1 MPPLLNAQNIT
12 KAFGPRPLFRELSF
26 TVEEGAR
33 IGLIGPNGAGK
44 STLLKIL
51 AGEVEPDTG
60 ELSIR
65 KRARVSYVSQI
76 SDFAADETV
85 WSVMEAAV
93 RAAQVPH
100 EEWDRLIREILGRAG
115 FNFSAAA
122 ASLSGGWR
130 KRLAIA
136 RALAVAPDVLLL
148 DEPTNHLDLEGIEWL
163 EGVLNGASFASVTI
177 SHDRYFLESVALE
190 IAEINPAY
198 PDGIL
203 RTRGN
208 YSRFLEDKE
217 AFLEAQQRRQEAL
230 ENRVRTEIE
239 WLRRGQKARATK
251 AKARIDKAHALIG
264 ELAEVSAR
272 NRTSTANI
280 EFAES
285 GRETRRLVALD
296 HLGYEVAGRTLFR
309 DLTFPLTA
317 GTRVGLVGPNGSG
330 KTTLLRLLRGELQ
343 PTSGAI
349 ERANA
354 LRIVYFDQNR
364 QLDPSLTLRRA
375 LAPDSDSVVYQDRV
389 IHVASWA
396 SRFLFTGDQLN
407 QPVAN
412 LSGGERARV
421 LIAKLML
428 DRADLLLLDE
438 PTNDLDIPTLEV
450 LEESLL
456 EFRGALVLVTHD
468 RYLLDRVSTVV
479 LGLDGAGNVGQ
490 FADYLQWEAWR
501 DELQQKRDAAPTAR
515 QTEKMAQAPA
525 TPPGRKKL
533 SYLEARE
540 YEGIE
545 DRIAE
550 AEAALQRAQ
559 AAVEDLAIATDA
571 ARLQLALDELA
582 STQSAA
588 DALYARWAELEAKL
602 T

>member
-12 KAFGPRPLFRELSF
+12 KAFDPRPLFRELSF
-26 TVEEGAR
+26 TVDEGSR

-51 AGEVEPDTG
+51 AGEETPDSG
-60 ELSIR
+60 ELSVR
-65 KRARVSYVSQI
+65 KRTRVSYVSQI
-76 SDFAADETV
+76 SDFVAGQTV
-85 WSVMEAAV
+85 WSVMEDAV
-93 RAAQVPH
+93 RAAQVPITD
-100 EEWDRLIREILGRAG
+100 WDKEIRETLGRAS
-115 FNFSAAA
+115 FTDFAAAA

-136 RALAVAPDVLLL
+136 QALAVAPDVLLL

-163 EGVLNGASFASVTI
+163 EGMLNGSSFASVTI

-190 IAEINPAY
+190 IAEINPVY
-198 PDGIL
+198 PTGIL

-230 ENRVRTEIE
+230 ENR
-239 WLRRGQKARATK
+239 GPKARATK
-251 AKARIDKAHALIG
+251 AKARIDNAHVLIG
-264 ELAEVSAR
+264 QLAEVTAR
-272 NRTSTANI
+272 NRTSAADI
-280 EFAES
+280 EFTES
-285 GRETRRLVALD
+285 GRESKRLVALD
-296 HLGYEVAGRTLFR
+296 HLAYEIAGRTLFR
-309 DLTFPLTA
+309 NLTFPLTA

-330 KTTLLRLLRGELQ
+330 KTTILRLLRGELE
-343 PTSGAI
+343 PTSGTI

-354 LRIVYFDQNR
+354 LRVVYFDQNR
-364 QLDPSLTLRRA
+364 QLDPSITLRRA
-375 LAPDSDSVVYQDRV
+375 LAPDSDSVIYQDRV

-396 SRFLFTGDQLN
+396 SRFLFTSEQLN

-428 DRADLLLLDE
+428 EPADLLLLDE
-438 PTNDLDIPTLEV
+438 PTNDLDISTLEI

-456 EFRGALVLVTHD
+456 EFCGALVLVTHD

-479 LGLDGAGNVGQ
+479 LGLDGNGNAGQ

-501 DELQQKRDAAPTAR
+501 DELEQERDMSKRPVTSVPAPSG
-515 QTEKMAQAPA
+515 
-525 TPPGRKKL
+525 TPSTRKKL

-540 YEGIE
+540 YETIE
-545 DRIAE
+545 ARIAE
-550 AEAALQRAQ
+550 AEATLRQAQ
-559 AAVEDLAIATDA
+559 TVVEDPSIASDA
-571 ARLQLALDELA
+571 ARLQTALNDL
-582 STQSAA
+582 TSAQVA
-588 DALYARWAELEAKL
+588 TDALYARWAELEAKIS
-602 T
+602 